1 MTAQSLPLGLVASL
15 GAAFLLSSGTV
26 LQAID
31 CRRVPSELGVRLS
44 LLGRLL
50 RRPVWL
56 LGTVIGYLAFPLQ
69 LVALHSAPLVLVQ
82 PVHACGLL
90 LVLAAGVRLMRERV
104 GAAELLGVASI
115 IVGVGLV
122 AWGSPA
128 GPDSELSDP
137 VLGGVALTLT
147 MLSFTPFV
155 LGRRCGRMVLL
166 LGAAFGFAGA
176 NLAVKGF
183 SDHLGAHGYVIAL
196 GYLAIAAVGSI
207 AGVIN
212 QMSGFQRY
220 RAVDVVPMTYAI
232 PIFLPMALG
241 AVILNEHWASAAMAG
256 APFAAGGALLMLG
269 TAAVARAS
277 AVTRIARQAAV

>member
-1 MTAQSLPLGLVASL
+1 VTAQSLPLGLAASL
-15 GAAFLLSSGTV
+15 GAAVLLSSGTV

-31 CRRVPSELGVRLS
+31 CRRVPSECGLRLS

-69 LVALHSAPLVLVQ
+69 LLALQRAPLVVVQ

-90 LVLAAGVRLMRERV
+90 IVLAAGVRLMRERV
-104 GAAELLGVASI
+104 GVAEVLGVASI
-115 IVGVGLV
+115 ILGVGLV

-137 VLGGVALTLT
+137 ALAGVALALT

-155 LGRRCGRMVLL
+155 LGRRCGRTALIMS
-166 LGAAFGFAGA
+166 AALGFAGA
-176 NLAVKGF
+176 NMAVKGF
-183 SDHLGAHGYVIAL
+183 SDHLGSHGDVIAL
-196 GYLAIAAVGSI
+196 GYITIAAVGSI
-207 AGVIN
+207 VGVLN
-212 QMSGFQRY
+212 QMSAFQRY
-220 RAVDVVPMTYAI
+220 RAVEVVPMTYAI
-232 PIFLPMALG
+232 PIFLPAALG
-241 AVILNEHWASAAMAG
+241 ALVLHEHWASAAMAG
-256 APFAAGGALLMLG
+256 APFAAGGVLLMLG

-277 AVTRIARQAAV
+277 AVTRLAHQAAA